1 MTISRQGIIDAGP
14 GLPIFSRVVAHCDT
28 VYLCG
33 VTPKAVDDMAL
44 FAEHNAEWNAWADR
58 ANPPVRACVGA
69 PLFRPELLV
78 EIMATAAR

>member
-14 GLPIFSRVVAHCDT
+14 ELPIISRVVAHGDT

-33 VTPKAVDDMAL
+33 ATPEPVGDMAL
-44 FAEHNAEWNAWADR
+44 FAEHNAEWNAWVDR
-58 ANPPVRACVGA
+58 ANPPVRACVSA

-78 EIMATAAR
+78 EIMETAAR